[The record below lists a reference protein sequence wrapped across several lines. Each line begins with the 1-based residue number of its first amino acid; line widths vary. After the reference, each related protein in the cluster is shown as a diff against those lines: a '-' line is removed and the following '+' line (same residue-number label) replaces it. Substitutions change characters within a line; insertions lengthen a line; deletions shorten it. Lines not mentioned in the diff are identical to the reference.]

1 MKLIKTTR
9 LGGKTDRRKV
19 DKLSNGKLA
28 CLVTKY
34 RERLHK
40 FQPLLLLP
48 KRTKGA
54 IIDERFNHG
63 DRLPITSQM
72 CFQEILVILII
83 HWGPTG
89 IYSTKRRIWGPKV
102 MIINEMAGPVET
114 CFRICL
120 RCERLAHWLVQQR
133 GEDLLEFGMFQ
144 VLLMETITSRGGFYN
159 IKGVGLENKGIS
171 PDIMV
176 EQDAKLVI
184 EGHDPQLEKA
194 VEVALEL

>member
-1 MKLIKTTR
+1 

-28 CLVTKY
+28 YVWLPNTGKAATQISTVTI
-34 RERLHK
+34 
-40 FQPLLLLP
+40 LP
-48 KRTKGA
+48 KRTKKGA

-144 VLLMETITSRGGFYN
+144 VLLMETITPRGGFYN
-159 IKGVGLENKGIS
+159 IKEWDWRIRVFLQI
-171 PDIMV
+171 
-176 EQDAKLVI
+176 LW
-184 EGHDPQLEKA
+184 
-194 VEVALEL
+194 